1 MRGGSDGS
9 KSGPLTKE
17 QFLERA
23 VGKCPEVEI
32 HISGVAVRCLL
43 DTGSNVSTLS
53 ESFFKNHLHGKDKDV
68 HCTTKWLKI
77 TAANKLPLPY
87 LGYVE
92 LDIQVM
98 GLTLPGCGFL
108 IVHDPDATEDNSTPP
123 GIIGMNIAQRCKQ
136 LILSEFDNAL
146 EGTLDSDWR
155 AAFSKV
161 QEASLV
167 EATTMVRVAGQSRTH
182 IPAASVAIIQ
192 ARVPKELTGSR
203 GLVVFEPGTT
213 QLPRGLVLV
222 PILVP
227 PGKRVFSVQVVNL
240 SPEDVWL
247 PPKVRL
253 GRLTQGHCMESSACE
268 VKFQRLSADH
278 EEVTVSQRLMTAVE
292 GDMQCP
298 LEKVQIG
305 GTPAQQVELR
315 ALLMKYLDVFAI
327 CNDDLGY
334 TDRVKHEIPVM
345 DNIPVSQPYRRIPP
359 NQFEEVRKHISGL
372 LKKGVIRESSSS
384 YASPVVLVRKSDGSL
399 RLCVDYRKLN
409 SRIRRDAFPLPRIDE
424 SLDALGAAK
433 IFSSIDLASGY
444 HQVAV
449 HENDRHKTA
458 FITPFGLFEYE
469 RMPFGLCN
477 APATFQRL
485 MQTIMSDLVFQMVL
499 VYLDDL
505 LVYSSTFED
514 HLVRLETVLQRL
526 RETGLKIKVEKCHFL
541 QSEVKFLGHVVSAEG
556 VSTDPEKVS
565 AVKQWPVPNTLK
577 ELRSFVGFCSYY
589 RRFIEGFSKVA
600 GPLHNVVNLCSSQA
614 SAAQADRL
622 FKHSWT
628 PECQQAFEH
637 LQERLTSAP
646 TLGYADFTLPFVL
659 ETDASSLGL
668 GAVLYQYQDGRKTV
682 IAYASRRL
690 RGAEHNDR
698 NYSSMKLELL
708 ALKWAVVEK
717 FRSYLLG
724 SKFTILTDNNPLCH
738 LNTARLG
745 AIEQR
750 WVAQLAVFDFEVQYR
765 PGRCNTAADALSR
778 RAGLEEQEEV
788 TEDSEYDGCVA
799 ICNALR
805 TGTVVEPDL
814 AVRVAREEARLLQA
828 AIVDED
834 DREGILE
841 NTPTLP
847 GYTKDELH
855 RFQEEDPTITALRN
869 FWDKKR
875 KPTKQERTGLSR
887 PALSLLK
894 QWDRI
899 REKGG
904 LLYRAINDVFNGECL
919 QVLLPTCLVEL
930 VLESVHDQMGHQGV
944 ERTLALLKP
953 RCYWIGMY
961 DAVEKWVKSCQ
972 RCVLAKMPQPK
983 IQAPWTPFLASQPLE
998 VVAMDFTI
1006 LEPASD
1012 GRENVLVVTDVFTK
1026 FSQAFPTRDQKADTT
1041 AKILLKE
1048 WILKYGVPQRLHSD
1062 QGRNF
1067 ESAVIAELCKLYG
1080 IKKSRT
1086 TPHHPQGNP
1095 QCERF
1100 NRTLHDLLRSLPP
1113 DKKRKW
1119 PNYLPEL
1126 VYAYNVI
1133 PHAST
1138 GYSPYYM
1145 LFGMEP
1151 HLPVDALLGREPVSE
1166 KEPTWLA
1173 THRERLRDAHTRARE
1188 YAKRKAADRVSKRE
1202 NEVYCPEVAVGQQVY
1217 LRYRPLGRNKIQD
1230 AWAPTIYRVVE
1241 VQGTTHTV
1249 EPMEGGPTKRVHR
1262 SDIRPCPKSV
1272 PVPMPRSRVTPVEV
1286 PTPELMEEMPS
1297 LDVECV
1303 LVEETRRTEM
1313 NLANQA
1319 CGESTQVHAEPENS
1333 AGAVVEGE
1341 QESCE
1346 NVQGI
1351 NEAGSVRERLQLET
1365 ERTDLPPDVMV
1376 TKPVPVPRKPRT
1388 KNALA
1393 GAPSPFPRRS
1403 QRSTAGVHN
1412 NPDRLP
1418 KSACNAVS
1426 FSPDVLSQVL
1436 AGIVLYT
1443 SGKLQGVVDD

>member
-32 HISGVAVRCLL
+32 CIRGVAVRCLL

-53 ESFFKNHLHGKDKDV
+53 ESFFKKHLHGEDKDM
-68 HCTTKWLKI
+68 HCTTNWLKI

-92 LDIQVM
+92 LDIQVL

-108 IVHDPDATEDNSTPP
+108 IVRDQDAPDEDSTP
-123 GIIGMNIAQRCKQ
+123 GIIGMNVAQRCKQ
-136 LILSEFDNAL
+136 MILLEFDNAL
-146 EGTLDSDWR
+146 EEKLDLDWR
-155 AAFSKV
+155 VAFSSV

-167 EATTMVRVAGQSRTH
+167 EATAMVRVAGQSRTH
-182 IPAASVAIIQ
+182 IPAASVATIQ
-192 ARVPKELTGSR
+192 ARVPKELSGNR
-203 GLVVFEPGTT
+203 GLVVFEPGNTR
-213 QLPRGLVLV
+213 LPGGLALLPTLV
-222 PILVP
+222 PSD
-227 PGKRVFSVQVVNL
+227 KRVFPVQVVNF
-240 SPEDVWL
+240 SPEDAWL

-253 GRLTQGHCMESSACE
+253 GILTQGHCIESSSCE

-278 EEVTVSQRLMTAVE
+278 EEVTVNQKSVTAAE
-292 GDMQCP
+292 GDIQCP
-298 LEKVQIG
+298 LDKVQIG
-305 GTPAQQVELR
+305 GSPDQQEELG
-315 ALLMKYLDVFAI
+315 ALLMKYLDVFTI
-327 CNDDLGY
+327 CDEDLGY
-334 TDRVKHEIPVM
+334 TDRVKHEIPVT
-345 DNIPVSQPYRRIPP
+345 DDIPVSQTYRRIPP
-359 NQFEEVRKHISGL
+359 NQFEEVRKHIAGL

-409 SRIRRDAFPLPRIDE
+409 SKTRRDAFPLPRIDE

-433 IFSSIDLASGY
+433 VFSSIDLASGY

-499 VYLDDL
+499 IYLDDL

-541 QSEVKFLGHVVSAEG
+541 QSEVKFLGHIVSAQG

-565 AVKQWPVPNTLK
+565 AVKHWPVPNALK
-577 ELRSFVGFCSYY
+577 ELRSFLGFCSYY

-600 GPLHNVVNLCSSQA
+600 GPLHDCVNLCSSQA
-614 SAAQADRL
+614 PAAKADKL
-622 FKHSWT
+622 FKLSWT
-628 PECQQAFEH
+628 PECQRAFEH
-637 LQERLTSAP
+637 LKERLTSAP
-646 TLGYADFTLPFVL
+646 TLGYADFTLPFML

-668 GAVLYQYQDGRKTV
+668 GAVLYQFQGGRKTV

-738 LNTARLG
+738 LNTAKLG

-750 WVAQLAVFDFEVQYR
+750 WVAQLAVFDFVVQYR

-778 RAGLEEQEEV
+778 RPGLEEKEEV

-814 AVRVAREEARLLQA
+814 AVHVARKEAGLAQA
-828 AIVDED
+828 ALVDED
-834 DREGILE
+834 DRGGTLE

-855 RFQEEDPTITALRN
+855 RFQEKDPTITVLRN
-869 FWDKKR
+869 FWDEKR
-875 KPTKQERTGLSR
+875 KPTKKERTSLSR

-904 LLYRAINDVFNGECL
+904 LLYRAVNDVLSGECHQL
-919 QVLLPTCLVEL
+919 LLPACLVEP
-930 VLESVHDQMGHQGV
+930 VLRSVHDQMGHQGV
-944 ERTLALLKP
+944 ERTLALIKP
-953 RCYWIGMY
+953 RCYWVGMY

-983 IQAPWTPFLASQPLE
+983 IQAPWTPFLASRPLE

-1048 WILKYGVPQRLHSD
+1048 WIFKYGVPQRLHSD

-1067 ESAVIAELCKLYG
+1067 ESAVIAELCRLYG
-1080 IKKSRT
+1080 IRKSRT

-1113 DKKRKW
+1113 DKKRRW
-1119 PNYLPEL
+1119 PEYLPEL

-1151 HLPVDALLGREPVSE
+1151 HLPVDALLGQEPARER
-1166 KEPTWLA
+1166 EPTWLVI
-1173 THRERLRDAHTRARE
+1173 HRERLQDAHTRARE
-1188 YAKRKAADRVSKRE
+1188 YAERKAADRVAKRE
-1202 NEVYCPEVAVGQQVY
+1202 SGVYCPDVGVGQQVY
-1217 LRYRPLGRNKIQD
+1217 LRYRPIGRNKIQD
-1230 AWAPTIYRVVE
+1230 AWAPTVYQVVE
-1241 VQGTTHTV
+1241 VQGTTYTV
-1249 EPMEGGPTKRVHR
+1249 EPVEGGPARRVHR
-1262 SDIRPCPKSV
+1262 SNIRPCPKSV
-1272 PVPMPRSRVTPVEV
+1272 PALMTRNRVTPVEV
-1286 PTPELMEEMPS
+1286 SPPEVMEEVPS

-1303 LVEETRRTEM
+1303 LVEETKRTKKDLVDQPGGEFP
-1313 NLANQA
+1313 QA
-1319 CGESTQVHAEPENS
+1319 DAEPAYRVEV
-1333 AGAVVEGE
+1333 VVEEE
-1341 QESCE
+1341 QQSCE
-1346 NVQGI
+1346 NVQDI
-1351 NEAGSVRERLQLET
+1351 DELGSDRECLPSET
-1365 ERTDLPPDVMV
+1365 TRTDFPADVGV

-1388 KNALA
+1388 EKRP
-1393 GAPSPFPRRS
+1393 GDTPCPVPRRS
-1403 QRSTAGVHN
+1403 QRSTAGVHH

-1443 SGKLQGVVDD
+1443 SGKLQGVIND